1 MSGNASGYL
10 ITVSRVLWLVPV
22 ALVLLAANQLKVGF
36 DLRQTLMEGESAAAA
51 VTAFD
56 RVDRADVTFG
66 YVSLRIPMADGSV
79 LIRDEMP
86 LPYSLLHRIE
96 GRDSLDVLVL
106 RGAAQEVIIELVAAA
121 QWRLALIQ
129 SAMAFVAALMAMAGL
144 LAWGR
149 HLRLRGDAATR
160 DPKRAGPDARS
171 AV

>member
-1 MSGNASGYL
+1 MSGKASVYL
-10 ITVSRVLWLVPV
+10 LTVSRVLWVIPV
-22 ALVLLAANQLKVGF
+22 SLVLLAANQLKVGF
-36 DLRQTLMEGESAAAA
+36 DLRQTLVEGESAVAA

-56 RVDRADVTFG
+56 RVDRADITYG
-66 YVSLRIPMADGSV
+66 YVSLRISMEDGSV
-79 LIRDEMP
+79 LTRDEMP

-96 GRDSLDVLVL
+96 GLDSLDVLVL

-129 SAMAFVAALMAMAGL
+129 SAMAFVAAMMAMAGL

-149 HLRLRGDAATR
+149 HLRRQGDPATR
-160 DPKRAGPDARS
+160 DPQRAGTDRRS